1 MESEHSDE
9 ELMLAYGKG
18 DFRAFQVIYQRHKGA
33 LYRYLLRQC
42 GKAEDAQEL
51 FQDVWTNL
59 IRARER
65 YEVRAKFTTYLFR
78 LAHNRVVD
86 YYRRQAR
93 NPVDT
98 ENSPNRDGTSENL
111 DLENLPDLD
120 CPQIENRL
128 HLKRL
133 SRRLLELIEAL
144 PQAQRDAFLL
154 REEAGFSVEE
164 IAEVTGVNAE
174 TAKSRL
180 RYAVAKLRKV
190 LQDEFGT

>member
-1 MESEHSDE
+1 
-9 ELMLAYGKG
+9 MLAYGKG
-18 DFRAFQVIYQRHKGA
+18 DFRAFEVIYQRHKGA

>member
-1 MESEHSDE
+1 MGSQKSDE
-9 ELMLAYGKG
+9 DLMLAYGKG
-18 DFRAFQVIYQRHKGA
+18 DFRAFEIIYERYRGA

-42 GKAEDAQEL
+42 GSTDDAQEL

-78 LAHNRVVD
+78 LAHNRMVD
-86 YYRRQAR
+86 YYRKQSH
-93 NPVDT
+93 NPT
-98 ENSPNRDGTSENL
+98 ETEGLSNPDGEDDIL
-111 DLENLPDLD
+111 ELENLPDLD
-120 CPQIENRL
+120 GEQVENRL

-133 SRRLLELIEAL
+133 TERLLELINQL
-144 PQAQRDAFLL
+144 PQPQRETFLL

-164 IAEVTGVNAE
+164 IAEVTGVNPE

-180 RYAVAKLRKV
+180 RYAVAKLRQG
-190 LQDEFGT
+190 LQDFGE